1 MDSDFGWMRRAL
13 SRGRGRLV
21 TGGRTLRSTMIRVDF
36 RTIAIVTCALLLVAC
51 ASLNL
56 ADAVQAPRVSDVSD
70 RDATLRI
77 LAPST
82 DHPAGG
88 AAVRMWSR
96 IENPNAF
103 SINVTRL
110 TGDLFVGDGGGV
122 GVDFP
127 LGVPLV
133 ANGDTIVPLDVT
145 LGFDALPALGRTL
158 VAAALEGSVPYRLD
172 ATIGVDAGM
181 LGSPVFGP
189 LTLLS
194 GSLDIRP

>member
-1 MDSDFGWMRRAL
+1 MK
-13 SRGRGRLV
+13 
-21 TGGRTLRSTMIRVDF
+21 TT
-36 RTIAIVTCALLLVAC
+36 TILAAAILVAGC

-56 ADAVQAPRVSDVSD
+56 SDAVQAPRVFDVD
-70 RDATLRI
+70 GRDATLRI
-77 LAPST
+77 LPPST

-88 AAVRMWSR
+88 AAVRLWSHV
-96 IENPNAF
+96 ENPNAF

-110 TGDLFVGDGGGV
+110 AGDLFVGDGGGV

-145 LGFDALPALGRTL
+145 LGFDALPVLGRTL
-158 VAAALEGSVPYRLD
+158 VAAALDGSLPYRLD

-181 LGSPVFGP
+181 LGAPVFGP

-194 GSLDIRP
+194 GSLTIRP